1 MLYFCFSATL
11 LLEIVFFW
19 RYNCEMYK
27 RKINL
32 SKLLEKKSYFLFG
45 PRGVGKSF
53 WIRESLPEVPK
64 IDLLN
69 AAYFLKLSA
78 NPHNLESLIP
88 VEAKMVVIDE
98 FQKLPHLLDEVHRLI
113 EERGIHFL
121 LTGSSTRRLKRENAN
136 LLGGRARTQYFHP
149 LIACEIEEFDL
160 FKYLSH
166 GGLPTVYESTEPQED
181 LLAYIE
187 SFLRE
192 EIMMEAHVRNLP
204 QFTRFLKTAATC
216 NGELVNFSQVGGDAE
231 ISPST
236 VREYF
241 YLLQDTLMGFLIEPW
256 RESKQRKAI
265 QTSKFYFFDVGVAR
279 ALSGLS
285 PIALKTNDLGRAF
298 EHWIAIELKAYLEIQ
313 RIQKPLCFWRTVQQ
327 DEVDFVIPD
336 DLALEVKASE
346 KVREK
351 MLRGLKKIKQEKK
364 FKHHILVSLDPIAQ
378 EIDGIR
384 CMDWK
389 QFLKLLWEDQL
400 ISK

>member
-1 MLYFCFSATL
+1 
-11 LLEIVFFW
+11 
-19 RYNCEMYK
+19 MYK
-27 RKINL
+27 RKINPL
-32 SKLLEKKSYFLFG
+32 KLLEKKSYFLFG

-53 WIRESLPEVPK
+53 WIRQSLPEVPK

-69 AAYFLKLSA
+69 TAYFLKLSS
-78 NPHNLESLIP
+78 NPHSLESFIP
-88 VEAKMVVIDE
+88 SGAKMVVIDE
-98 FQKLPHLLDEVHRLI
+98 FQKIPQLLDEVHRLI

-121 LTGSSTRRLKRENAN
+121 LTGSSTRKLKRENAN

-149 LIACEIEEFDL
+149 LISCEIEDFDL
-160 FKYLSH
+160 FKYLRN
-166 GGLPTVYESTEPQED
+166 GGLPTIYESDEPHED
-181 LLAYIE
+181 LMAYID

-192 EIMMEAHVRNLP
+192 EIMMEAQVRNLP
-204 QFTRFLKTAATC
+204 QFTRFLKTAAMC
-216 NGELVNFSQVGGDAE
+216 NGELVNFSRVGSDAE
-231 ISPST
+231 VPSST

-256 RESKQRKAI
+256 RDSQQRKAI
-265 QTSKFYFFDVGVAR
+265 QTSKFYFFDVGIAR

-285 PIALKTNDLGRAF
+285 PIEIKTDALGRAF

-313 RIQKPLCFWRTVQQ
+313 RITKPLNFWRTVQQ

-364 FKHHILVSLDPIAQ
+364 FKHHILVSLDPLPQ

-384 CMDWK
+384 CMDWR
-389 QFLKLLWEDQL
+389 QFLKLLWEHQL